1 MKIPNYLSELKVGD
15 FEKVDFYLPSTFMS
29 VHEVVTTHC
38 DEDPF
43 TQRIFNVISFHNYDY
58 NSSDIEANVLSSILQ
73 KLGREQSKTLTKIS
87 TCQYWFGKYSKIEKE
102 KFEEMSERCGGKWY
116 FFPDQ
121 RTEIEDIFCEH
132 NPDLACKVLP
142 FSEYDFPETSHL
154 NRFATE
160 IIGSTDARDFDKN
173 PNNINEE
180 DN

>member
-180 DN
+180 EN

>member
-1 MKIPNYLSELKVGD
+1 MKIPNYLSELKIGD
-15 FEKVDFYLPSTFMS
+15 FKKVDFYLPSTFMS

-160 IIGSTDARDFDKN
+160 IIGSTDPRDFDKN
-173 PNNINEE
+173 PNKKE